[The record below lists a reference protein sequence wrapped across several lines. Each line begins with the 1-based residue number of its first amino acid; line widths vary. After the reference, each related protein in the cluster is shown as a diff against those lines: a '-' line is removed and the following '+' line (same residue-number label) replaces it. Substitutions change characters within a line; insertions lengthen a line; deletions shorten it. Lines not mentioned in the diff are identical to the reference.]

1 MGAHRLGLGMG
12 TAMFVGAVLGP
23 GVMVLP
29 SLGIAAAGPAS
40 ILAWVLL
47 LALSVPVA
55 VCFAALGARHP
66 HGGGISSFV
75 ARAFGERAAASVG
88 WWFYTAVP
96 VGVLSAALV
105 GGHYVTVALDLG
117 ENSHYA
123 VGGVLLAL
131 AFGANYVGLQLSGR
145 VQLTIVGALVALLLV
160 TVIVALPH
168 ASMARFTPFFPEDPL
183 LRIGDAAVVLFFAF
197 SGWEAASHLSAEFAN
212 PRRHLPRVTW
222 LTLLIV
228 TTLYLS
234 LVVTTVGVLGAEAGN
249 SSVPMMHLLEAGLGD
264 VARPIAALVAVLL
277 SLGAMNTYVA
287 GVARLGGA
295 LGHSG
300 ALPFWFAKGG
310 GVGEVPRR
318 SLTIQAVATFALLG
332 VAFVWSLDLDILMT
346 LTSVLLMAVTLAG
359 TLAAARLLTRPALR
373 ASAVIGVVCTL
384 AVLPFGGL
392 MLVFPLV
399 LALAGAAFWRPP
411 AKSGTTEESGVAR
424 LREELKPSADET
436 LSHMADPINNANG
449 EHLHPMAA
457 RTDVDGGSEVSDDGK
472 SDFKLR

>member
-1 MGAHRLGLGMG
+1 MGTHRLGLGMG

-55 VCFAALGARHP
+55 ACFAALGARHP
-66 HGGGISSFV
+66 NGGGISSFV
-75 ARAFGERAAASVG
+75 ARAFGKRAAASVG

-96 VGVLSAALV
+96 LGVLSAALV
-105 GGHYVTVALDLG
+105 GGHYVKVALDLG
-117 ENSHYA
+117 ENSQYTVA
-123 VGGVLLAL
+123 GVLLAL

-145 VQLTIVGALVALLLV
+145 VQLTIVGVLVALLLV

-168 ASMARFTPFFPEDPL
+168 ASMARFTPFFPGNPL
-183 LRIGDAAVVLFFAF
+183 SIGNAALVLFFAF
-197 SGWEAASHLSAEFAN
+197 SGWEAGSHLSAEFAN
-212 PRRHLPRVTW
+212 PRRHLPRVTS

-234 LVVTTVGVLGAEAGN
+234 LVLTTVGVLGTEAGK
-249 SSVPMMHLLEAGLGD
+249 SQVPMMQLLEAGLGD
-264 VARPIAALVAVLL
+264 VARPITALAAVLL

-287 GVARLGGA
+287 SAARLGGA

-318 SLTIQAVATFALLG
+318 SLTIQAAATFVLLG
-332 VAFVWSLDLDILMT
+332 VAFVWSLDLDILMR
-346 LTSVLLMAVTLAG
+346 LTSVLLMSVTLAG
-359 TLAAARLLTRPALR
+359 TLAAARLLNRPALKV
-373 ASAVIGVVCTL
+373 AAIIGVVFSL
-384 AVLPFGGL
+384 FVLPFGGL
-392 MLVFPLV
+392 MLLLPLV
-399 LALAGAAFWRPP
+399 LALAGAAFWRPAP
-411 AKSGTTEESGVAR
+411 ASETTEEPGVAQ
-424 LREELKPSADET
+424 LREEMGHSFDET
-436 LSHMADPINNANG
+436 LSHVADPINS
-449 EHLHPMAA
+449 
-457 RTDVDGGSEVSDDGK
+457 VDGKAPSPDGGTDGRRRRIGS
-472 SDFKLR
+472 F